1 MQGYGRGAR
10 MKIERDRIEWLSG
23 LRAGETLGSPVAML
37 IPNRDWANWEDVM
50 AYEGSDPPGELRRRR
65 VTRPRPGHADLA
77 GVLKYDRLDG
87 RDILER
93 ASARETTA
101 RVAAGALAKRLLDE
115 FGVEIGSHVVS
126 LGGVARS
133 KPHAVRRCPVP
144 LNEASDRSEVRV
156 LDPALEAEIIR
167 RIDAAKKAGDTLGGE
182 VEVVARGVVVGLGS
196 HVSWDRKL
204 DGRLAGMLM
213 SIPAVKGVEIG
224 MGFEA
229 ARRPGSEVHDP
240 IEARGNGAA
249 GRSGAGRDPRGGF
262 RRPTNN
268 AGGLEG
274 GITTGEP
281 VVVKV
286 AMKPIA
292 TLMSPL
298 PTVDLDLGA
307 AGQGGE
313 RAVRCH
319 GGAGDGGDRRS
330 AGGAGAG
337 RRHAGEV
344 RRATPCPRCGATTAA
359 TWRRWAPAGLRWR
372 IRREQLMPRHIVLV
386 GLPGSGKST
395 VGGWWPRHCP
405 LLSSISTGCWCG
417 RWACRSSQIFG
428 MVGEARF
435 REMERDAVKAAQGG
449 NPGVIVPG
457 RGWAAQPGQL
467 EAAMGP
473 SLVVYLKCL
482 PGDRSQTQPA
492 GGGPAVAGGGRPGP
506 ADAGAARGTGAVLPP
521 GAPPGRR
528 RAQYAGGGCRR
539 DHGPGPAARRMVA
552 LGRRPCL
559 GLHSAGCGFLA
570 TSRL

>member
-1 MQGYGRGAR
+1 VTLRFSTAGESHGKALVTIVEGLPAGLPVTAEWVDRELFRRMQGYGRGAR

-37 IPNRDWANWEDVM
+37 IPNRDWANWEDIM
-50 AYEGSDPPGELRRRR
+50 AYEATETPGELRRRR

-77 GVLKYDRLDG
+77 GVLKYDRIDA

-115 FGVEIGSHVVS
+115 FGVEVGSHVVS
-126 LGGVARS
+126 LGGIQADS
-133 KPHAVRRCPVP
+133 ENGPRRASLPVP
-144 LNEASDRSEVRV
+144 LNETADRSEVRV
-156 LDPALEAEIIR
+156 LNADAEAEIIR

-240 IEARGNGAA
+240 IQGGEA
-249 GRSGAGRDPRGGF
+249 GRGAGRGAQRAPDAGAQRAPDPRGGF
-262 RRPTNN
+262 RRSSNN

-298 PTVDLDLGA
+298 PTVDLSSGQA
-307 AGQGGE
+307 AKAVSE
-313 RAVRCH
+313 RSDVTAVPAM
-319 GGAGDGGDRRS
+319 GVIAEALMALVLADAMLEKFGGDSLDEMRRNYQ
-330 AGGAGAG
+330 GY
-337 RRHAGEV
+337 V
-344 RRATPCPRCGATTAA
+344 AA
-359 TWRRWAPAGLRWR
+359 LGSRWATLR
-372 IRREQLMPRHIVLV
+372 
-386 GLPGSGKST
+386 
-395 VGGWWPRHCP
+395 
-405 LLSSISTGCWCG
+405 
-417 RWACRSSQIFG
+417 
-428 MVGEARF
+428 
-435 REMERDAVKAAQGG
+435 QG
-449 NPGVIVPG
+449 
-457 RGWAAQPGQL
+457 A
-467 EAAMGP
+467 EE
-473 SLVVYLKCL
+473 
-482 PGDRSQTQPA
+482 
-492 GGGPAVAGGGRPGP
+492 
-506 ADAGAARGTGAVLPP
+506 
-521 GAPPGRR
+521 
-528 RAQYAGGGCRR
+528 
-539 DHGPGPAARRMVA
+539 
-552 LGRRPCL
+552 
-559 GLHSAGCGFLA
+559 
-570 TSRL
+570 